1 MYWSNFVG
9 AGSSRHFPFRLISLN
24 HAYPAL
30 SRTAEVYPMA
40 KQKLTKSTVES
51 LAASDQDC
59 VIWDTA
65 LPGFGIRVKPSN
77 VKSYIVQ
84 YRNRKTGA
92 SRRKTIGQH
101 GPLLTFHKAKERARI
116 ILADALKGNDPVADD
131 REVRDAP
138 TMRELA
144 ADYLEQHAIPKKRP
158 RSVKNDRSMIDRI
171 ILPRLGSKK
180 VAAVQS
186 RDIQSLHVA
195 MKKTPY
201 QANRLLALLSK
212 MLSLAAKWGWRSD
225 NPVKGIERFQEQ
237 RRERWLSDHE
247 LSELLAVLMAH
258 PNQRAANAVRLQI
271 MTGARLGEVL
281 KARWSDIDLNRGVWT
296 KPSHHTKQ
304 KRTEHIPLSGP
315 TLSLLTEMREKAD
328 PIEANLFPGNASGRP
343 LQDIKKFWKVV
354 TAQAGIADYRLHDN
368 RHTHAS
374 HLVSSGLSLEI
385 VGRLLGHTNPTTTKR
400 YAHIAD
406 SPLRAATERF
416 GAKLDALHKRQEAE
430 IIPIKSRR

>member
-1 MYWSNFVG
+1 
-9 AGSSRHFPFRLISLN
+9 
-24 HAYPAL
+24 
-30 SRTAEVYPMA
+30 MA
-40 KQKLTKSTVES
+40 TQKLTKTTVDK
-51 LAASDQDC
+51 LAPGAEDY
-59 VIWDTA
+59 VIWDAA

-77 VKSYIVQ
+77 VKSYVVQ

-131 REVRDAP
+131 RAIREAA
-138 TMRELA
+138 TMRHLA
-144 ADYLEQHAIPKKRP
+144 ADYLEQHAVPKKRL
-158 RSVKNDRSMIDRI
+158 RSVKNDRSMINRI

-186 RDIQSLHVA
+186 RDLHLLHVS
-195 MKKTPY
+195 MKDTPY
-201 QANRLLALLSK
+201 QANRVLALLSK
-212 MLSLAAKWGWRSD
+212 MLSLAVKWGWRSD
-225 NPVKGIERFQEQ
+225 NPVKGIERFQEK
-237 RRERWLSDHE
+237 RRERWLSDDE
-247 LSELLAVLMAH
+247 LRRLLAVLANH
-258 PNQRAANAVRLQI
+258 QNQRAANAVRFQLL
-271 MTGARLGEVL
+271 TGARLGEAL
-281 KARWSDIDLNRGVWT
+281 KARWSDIDLERGVWT

-315 TLSLLTEMREKAD
+315 ALVLLAEMQSKANPTEE
-328 PIEANLFPGNASGRP
+328 NLFPGNVTGRP
-343 LQDIKKFWKVV
+343 LQDIKKFWKAVI
-354 TAQAGIADYRLHDN
+354 TEAGISEYRLHDN

-416 GAKLDALHKRQEAE
+416 GAKLDALHKDHKAE
-430 IIPIKSRR
+430 IIRLKLQR

>member
-1 MYWSNFVG
+1 
-9 AGSSRHFPFRLISLN
+9 
-24 HAYPAL
+24 
-30 SRTAEVYPMA
+30 MA
-40 KQKLTKSTVES
+40 KQKLTKSVVES
-51 LAASDQDC
+51 LACISEEY
-59 VIWDTA
+59 VIWDSA

-131 REVRDAP
+131 RTVRDAP
-138 TMRELA
+138 TMRQLA
-144 ADYLEQHAIPKKRP
+144 ADYLEQHAVPKKRA
-158 RSVKNDRSMIDRI
+158 RSVKNDCSMIDRI

-186 RDIQSLHVA
+186 RDIQSLHVS

-212 MLSLAAKWGWRSD
+212 MLSLAVKWGWRSD
-225 NPVKGIERFQEQ
+225 NPVKGIERFQEE
-237 RRERWLSDHE
+237 RRERWLSDRE
-247 LSELLAVLMAH
+247 LSQLLSVLISH
-258 PNQRAANAVRLQI
+258 PNQRAANAVRLQLL
-271 MTGARLGEVL
+271 TGARLGEVL
-281 KARWSDIDLNRGVWT
+281 KARWSDFDLERGVWT

-315 TLSLLTEMREKAD
+315 TLTLLTDMREKAD
-328 PIEANLFPGNASGRP
+328 PHEANLLPGNASGRP

-416 GAKLDALHKRQEAE
+416 GAKLDALHAAPSLAPARRQ
-430 IIPIKSRR
+430 SRDL

>member
-1 MYWSNFVG
+1 
-9 AGSSRHFPFRLISLN
+9 
-24 HAYPAL
+24 
-30 SRTAEVYPMA
+30 MA
-40 KQKLTKSTVES
+40 KQKLTKSVVES
-51 LAASDQDC
+51 LKC
-59 VIWDTA
+59 GTEEFVIWDSA
-65 LPGFGIRVKPSN
+65 LPGFGVRVKPSN
-77 VKSYIVQ
+77 VKSYVVQ

-116 ILADALKGNDPVADD
+116 VLADALKGNDPVADD
-131 REVRDAP
+131 RTVRDAP
-138 TMRELA
+138 TMRQLA
-144 ADYLEQHAIPKKRP
+144 ADYLEQHAVPKKRP

-180 VAAVQS
+180 VAAIQT
-186 RDIQSLHVA
+186 RDVHSLHVS
-195 MKKTPY
+195 MKQTPY

-212 MLSLAAKWGWRSD
+212 MLSLAVKWGWRSD
-225 NPVKGIERFQEQ
+225 NPVVGIERFQEE
-237 RRERWLSDHE
+237 RRERWLSDGE
-247 LSELLAVLMAH
+247 LSQLLSVLVAH
-258 PNQRAANAVRLQI
+258 PNQRAANAVRLQLL
-271 MTGARLGEVL
+271 TGARLGEVL
-281 KARWSDIDLNRGVWT
+281 KARWSDFDLERGVWT

-315 TLSLLTEMREKAD
+315 TLTLLTDMRAKAE
-328 PIEANLFPGNASGRP
+328 PQETNLLPGNASGRP

-385 VGRLLGHTNPTTTKR
+385 VGRLLGHTNPTTTMR

-416 GAKLDALHKRQEAE
+416 GAKLDALNASPSLTPAGRQ
-430 IIPIKSRR
+430 SRDL

>member
-1 MYWSNFVG
+1 
-9 AGSSRHFPFRLISLN
+9 
-24 HAYPAL
+24 
-30 SRTAEVYPMA
+30 MA
-40 KQKLTKSTVES
+40 KQKLTKSVVES
-51 LAASDQDC
+51 LTCGSEEF
-59 VIWDTA
+59 VIWDSA

-77 VKSYIVQ
+77 VKSYVVQ

-116 ILADALKGNDPVADD
+116 VLADALKGNDPVADD
-131 REVRDAP
+131 RTVRDAP
-138 TMRELA
+138 TMRQLA
-144 ADYLEQHAIPKKRP
+144 ADYLEQHAVPKKRP

-180 VAAVQS
+180 VAAIQS
-186 RDIQSLHVA
+186 RDVHSLHVS
-195 MKKTPY
+195 MKQTPY

-212 MLSLAAKWGWRSD
+212 MLSLAVKWGWRSD
-225 NPVKGIERFQEQ
+225 NPVRGIERFQEA
-237 RRERWLSDHE
+237 RRERWLSDGE
-247 LSELLAVLMAH
+247 LSQLLSVLVAH
-258 PNQRAANAVRLQI
+258 PNQRAANAVRLQLL
-271 MTGARLGEVL
+271 TGARLGEVL
-281 KARWSDIDLNRGVWT
+281 KARWSDFDLERGVWT

-315 TLSLLTEMREKAD
+315 TLTLLTDMRAKAE
-328 PIEANLFPGNASGRP
+328 PQEANLLPGNAPGRP

-354 TAQAGIADYRLHDN
+354 TAQAGIANYRLHDN

-406 SPLRAATERF
+406 SPHRAATERF
-416 GAKLDALHKRQEAE
+416 GAKLEALNTGPSRTPAGRQ
-430 IIPIKSRR
+430 SRDL